1 MNIPAS
7 PVTLERGKIKEL
19 MAREMKRLNDSTPK
33 SAATYERAR
42 QTMPLGIAS
51 SYHWRDPWPIYLT
64 DGKGSKI
71 WDVDGHEYIDY
82 LNGFGCM
89 VHGHAHPAIVS
100 AVQDRITRGSQFCE
114 PTEESI
120 VVAEELKRRWGLPKW
135 RFTNSGTEATMDAIR
150 IARGFTGRDTIV
162 KIFGSFHGH
171 HDYVM
176 VSTYLPVEK
185 IGPRD
190 NYNSIPY
197 GKGIPACVP
206 PLTVPVPFNDA
217 AATETRIERLIDE
230 GRKPACIILE
240 PAMMNIGVVLPE
252 PGYLEALRELT
263 RKHGILLIFDEVKT
277 GLTVAPGGAT
287 EYFGVKPDIVTI
299 AKCLTGGLPGGA
311 IGGIEEV
318 WEPVERQEVWQV
330 GTYNGNPLCMAAA
343 KATLFEV
350 LNEQGYQH
358 LDALR
363 EYLLQGCQKVI
374 DRYNLPAYPVG
385 LGCKGFVT
393 FSPVKI
399 VDYESYL
406 ANQDGELTELAWHYL
421 ANRGV
426 MAAPGRDQE
435 FTISVQHSIE
445 DADRYIAAFDEMA
458 AELTA

>member
-1 MNIPAS
+1 MQTEA
-7 PVTLERGKIKEL
+7 VQLDRARIKSL
-19 MAREMKRLNDSTPK
+19 FDREFKRLNDSTPK
-33 SAATYERAR
+33 SHATYERAAKS
-42 QTMPLGIAS
+42 MPLGIAS

-82 LNGFGCM
+82 LNAFGCM
-89 VHGHAHPAIVS
+89 VHGHAHPAIVR

-120 VVAEELKRRWGLPKW
+120 FVSEELARRWGLPKW
-135 RFTNSGTEATMDAIR
+135 RYTNSGTEATMDAIR
-150 IARGFTGRDTIV
+150 IARGYTGRDTIV

-176 VSTYLPVEK
+176 VSTYLPVDK

-197 GKGIPACVP
+197 GKGIPASVP
-206 PLTVPVPFNDA
+206 GMTIPVPFNDA
-217 AATETRIERLIDE
+217 AATETRIERLIEED
-230 GRKPACIILE
+230 RKPACIILE

-263 RKHGILLIFDEVKT
+263 TKHGILLIFDEVKT

-287 EYFGVKPDIVTI
+287 EYFGVRPDMVTI

-330 GTYNGNPLCMAAA
+330 GTFNGNPLCMAAA
-343 KATLFEV
+343 RATLFEV
-350 LNEQGYQH
+350 LNEEGYRH

-363 EYLLQGCQKVI
+363 EHLLQGCQQVI
-374 DRYNLPAYPVG
+374 DKYDLPAYPIG

-393 FSPVKI
+393 FSPVK
-399 VDYESYL
+399 VTDYESYL
-406 ANQDGELTELAWHYL
+406 AHQDGELTELAWHYL

-435 FTISVQHSIE
+435 FTISVQHSME
-445 DADRYIAAFDEMA
+445 DADRYIEAFEEMA
-458 AELTA
+458 DELTS